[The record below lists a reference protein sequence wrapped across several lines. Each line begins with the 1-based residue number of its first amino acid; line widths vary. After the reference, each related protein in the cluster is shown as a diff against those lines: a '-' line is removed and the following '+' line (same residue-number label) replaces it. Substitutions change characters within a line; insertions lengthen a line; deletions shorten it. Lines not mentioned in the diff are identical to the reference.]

1 MMSSEHIIDV
11 SEANFQTEVIV
22 YSNTVPVVVD
32 FWAEWCQPCLMLSP
46 MLEKL
51 THQANGA
58 FRLAKVNADENR
70 NLVMQMNVHSLPTVI
85 GFSNGQLVA
94 EFSGLQ
100 PESKVRDFLHSL
112 ASSPGSIAQEK
123 GVSLLRLGRWEDA
136 ANAFQEALKNDPDDS
151 IALLGL
157 AKSYLVRGMEAS
169 ALPIL
174 REFPATKQYQT
185 AEQLLPLAEAMAWQ
199 KSQQEIDDNDEM
211 ESAYRQTLRLVGR
224 GNIEAAADGILN
236 ILNKDKN
243 YRRGEAH
250 QVILGIIELLEEEDT
265 ARQYRNEL
273 AGTLF

>member
-22 YSNTVPVVVD
+22 YSNTLPVVVD

-174 REFPATKQYQT
+174 REFPATKQYQA

-199 KSQQEIDDNDEM
+199 RSQQEIDDNDEM